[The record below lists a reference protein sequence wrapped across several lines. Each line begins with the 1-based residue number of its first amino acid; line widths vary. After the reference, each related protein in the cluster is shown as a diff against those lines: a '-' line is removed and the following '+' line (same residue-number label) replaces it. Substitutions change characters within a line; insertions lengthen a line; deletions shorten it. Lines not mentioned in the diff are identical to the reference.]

1 MIPSQ
6 HVEITTQSDTPGY
19 IQFALLSNG
28 QIAIGNADDIAGAIR
43 MPNGTIVPMVAS
55 MVTTPSEPQMRL
67 SYPALTPDVYL
78 YDVYYQGELLIYGHI
93 EARPRCTPPV
103 EGEDARLALIT
114 LDIWSGA
121 MRNVVIELGRKG
133 DPGTPGTDGRSA
145 YQVAVDG
152 GYIGTEQQWL
162 ASLRGDP
169 GKSAYDLAVE
179 HGYSGSVTQWLA
191 ANKIQ
196 GAPGKSA
203 YQIAVAH
210 GYTGTETEWLAS
222 LKAEAEATTT
232 VRGWVLQWTTT
243 PVNSYYGDLTTALTA
258 AGYAYAQQDDATWLI
273 YTDDQSIA
281 ESVLTVLRRYTPPHD
296 VGVYTLAR
304 IEILAGSHSVAH
316 AADAAVHLTADD
328 RTRLTNAVTNGG
340 GVKTIRA
347 LTSAQ
352 YAALPVKDATTLYL
366 LTT

>member
-1 MIPSQ
+1 MTSQ

-28 QIAIGNADDIAGAIR
+28 QIAIGNADDISGAIR
-43 MPNGTIVPMVAS
+43 LPNGTIVPMVAS

-67 SYPALTPDVYL
+67 SYPALAPDVYL

-93 EARPRCTPPV
+93 EARPRCTPPA
-103 EGEDARLALIT
+103 EGEDARLALVT
-114 LDIWSGA
+114 LDIWSGT
-121 MRNVVIELGRKG
+121 MRHVVIELGRKG
-133 DPGTPGTDGRSA
+133 DAGKDGDDGKSA
-145 YQVAVDG
+145 YQVAVEH

-162 ASLRGDP
+162 SSLRGDP

-196 GAPGKSA
+196 GADGKSA

-243 PVNSYYGDLTTALTA
+243 PTNSYYGDLTTALTA
-258 AGYAYAQQDDATWLI
+258 AGYAYAQQSDATWLI
-273 YTDDQSIA
+273 YTDDQSLD
-281 ESVLTVLRRYTPPHD
+281 ESVLTVLRRYIPPHD

-316 AADAAVHLTADD
+316 AADADVHLTDE
-328 RTRLTNAVTNGG
+328 TRLAIVNAMRISLGVTT
-340 GVKTIRA
+340 V
-347 LTSAQ
+347 SAMSEDQ
-352 YAALPVKDATTLYL
+352 YAALSSKSSSTLYVL
-366 LTT
+366 YS